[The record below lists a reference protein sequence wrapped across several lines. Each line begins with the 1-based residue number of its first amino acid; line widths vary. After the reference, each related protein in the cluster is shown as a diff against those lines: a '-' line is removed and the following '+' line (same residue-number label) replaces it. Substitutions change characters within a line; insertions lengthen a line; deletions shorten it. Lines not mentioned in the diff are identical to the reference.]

1 MIYMPREIAN
11 RPCTFTRSIYLWIV
25 HIESKGNICHI
36 FFKLKK
42 KINLMLATVCNVYI
56 HLRLRI
62 INHVNCTKT
71 LIGWKKITS
80 KSQTFLKNSK
90 CSKIY

>member
-25 HIESKGNICHI
+25 HIESKGYICHI

-42 KINLMLATVCNVYI
+42 NFNLMLATVCNVYI
-56 HLRLRI
+56 HLRLLVA
-62 INHVNCTKT
+62 NHVN
-71 LIGWKKITS
+71 WNKKN
-80 KSQTFLKNSK
+80 FDWMEDPADHRRF
-90 CSKIY
+90 

>member
-25 HIESKGNICHI
+25 HIESKGYICHI

-42 KINLMLATVCNVYI
+42 KIQFDAS
-56 HLRLRI
+56 
-62 INHVNCTKT
+62 NCLQCLHPSSFT
-71 LIGWKKITS
+71 
-80 KSQTFLKNSK
+80 
-90 CSKIY
+90 CS